1 MNRIGIAGLI
11 FLVTAVGPSQAQQ
24 DVRELVAPTVRW
36 DDPKVRENGAFR
48 ELKRRVLSGEA
59 SEQQRQYFGWLEPR
73 IYPFEAI
80 PEGAY
85 ERARWQQ
92 KILLKRAADVSSPA
106 FSAGSSTPWT
116 FIGPQNIEGRVTAI
130 ALHPTDSGVIYAA
143 GESGGIFKTTDGGH
157 TWTTSSD
164 ELPDLRVPDIQ
175 FLPNNPQTLFA
186 GAGTGH
192 LYISTDAGTTWT
204 TRSILPDAQQ
214 VDRIRIDPQN
224 SSRMYVVQQDFWGG
238 LGVYRS
244 SDGGLSWSK
253 SLSTSVVCP
262 PTCPW
267 PPAAGFNDLA
277 MDSSV
282 PRTLYALL
290 NQDGIYRT
298 RDGGDNWTRLNT
310 PTSGLPTTVLDGAVG
325 TAPSATGTVY
335 TTLQD
340 PSGDKGLYVSLNY
353 GDTWHRQSSPS
364 QCCFG
369 DIVVD
374 PTDAN
379 LIYFSNFGSLYKSRN
394 GGITLTTIPQTH
406 VDQQSFA
413 IQPGNSQVLWAGNDG
428 GLDKST
434 DQGATWSE
442 IRKLPV
448 TQYYGFGVM
457 PNNPDLILGVT
468 QDNWIN
474 RYHGTLNWDQL
485 YNSCGFGDLSA
496 AVFDPRNSS
505 IAYAQSVQTY
515 VNKTVNG
522 GTNWFC
528 ATTGLDNTGSVWKAP
543 LAMFPQDPDILY
555 AGGSRVHM
563 TQDGATWN
571 PISPALAASGG
582 LSAIRTSASN
592 RDRIYA
598 GFSDGQLFRTD
609 TGGASW
615 TEITGAWSPRYITA
629 LAVDP
634 ADDAVVYL
642 TLGGFGTSHVWRTEN
657 SGNSWQSIGVSLPD
671 APYNDVAMNT
681 GSGRVVVVNDIGGV
695 FETRNYGLDWT
706 PAGDLNTLP
715 NTFVSGVA
723 LESGV
728 DLTISTYGRSM
739 WRLHDAAANTTTTLE
754 SSFNP
759 SPTGKPVFFTATV
772 SSPGGT
778 PTGKVRFLNGNTVM
792 ARKTLT
798 SGSARYGTSELPPG
812 IHIITAVYE
821 GDFNNNGSTSAPL
834 NQTVL
839 AATTTTLSSSPNPS
853 AYGQTVILTASVISG
868 YGVPPDG
875 ETVIFK
881 QGETVLGTG
890 TLNGGSTSIST
901 SALKVGTKLVKAV
914 YAGDSKFFSSVSKA
928 VSQVVSKATTTT
940 TLASSQNP
948 SKLGQSVTFTATVTP
963 QFSGTPTGIVAFYDG
978 TTLLKSVALSGATA
992 KFTTSTLASGTHTIM
1007 VTYNGSAS
1015 FFGSS
1020 ASLVQTVN

>member
-1 MNRIGIAGLI
+1 MKRISIAVLI
-11 FLVTAVGPSQAQQ
+11 FLVFAVGHSQAQEDAQ
-24 DVRELVAPTVRW
+24 ELVAPTVRW
-36 DDPKVRENGAFR
+36 DAPKVRDNAAFR

-85 ERARWQQ
+85 ESARWQQ
-92 KILLKRAADVSSPA
+92 KIFLKRAADVSSPA
-106 FSAGSSTPWT
+106 FPAGSSTSWT

-164 ELPDLRVPDIQ
+164 ELPDLRVFDVQ
-175 FLPNNPQTLFA
+175 FLPSNPQTLFA

-192 LYISTDAGTTWT
+192 LYISTDAGRTWS
-204 TRSILPDAQQ
+204 TRSVLPDAQG

-224 SSRMYVVQQDFWGG
+224 SSRMYVVQQDFFGG

-253 SLSTSVVCP
+253 SLSTSIACP
-262 PTCPW
+262 PTCTW
-267 PPAAGFNDLA
+267 PPPAGFNDLA

-282 PRTLYALL
+282 PRTLYAVL

-298 RDGGDNWTRLNT
+298 LDGGDSWTRLNT
-310 PTSGLPTTVLDGAVG
+310 PTSGLPTTVQDGAVG

-335 TTLQD
+335 ATLQD
-340 PSGDKGLYVSLNY
+340 PAGDKGLYVSLNY
-353 GDTWHRQSSPS
+353 GETWHRQSNPS

-369 DIVVD
+369 DLVVD

-379 LIYFSNFGSLYKSRN
+379 LLYFSNFGSLYKSRN

-413 IQPGNSQVLWAGNDG
+413 IQPGNSQLLWAGNDG

-434 DQGATWSE
+434 DQGATWSG
-442 IRKLPV
+442 IGKLPV
-448 TQYYGFGVM
+448 TQYYGLAVM
-457 PNNPDLILGVT
+457 PNNPQLILGVT

-485 YNSCGFGDLSA
+485 FNNCGYGDLSA
-496 AVFDPRNSS
+496 AVFDPRTSS

-543 LAMFPQDPDILY
+543 LAMFSQDPDILY

-563 TQDGATWN
+563 TRDGATWN
-571 PISPALAASGG
+571 PISPALPTWGG
-582 LSAIRTSASN
+582 LSAIRASASN
-592 RDRIYA
+592 SGRIYA

-609 TGGASW
+609 TGGAFW
-615 TEITGAWSPRYITA
+615 TEISGAWSGRYITA

-642 TLGGFGTSHVWRTEN
+642 TLGGFGISHVWRTTDAG
-657 SGNSWQSIGVSLPD
+657 SSWKDIGASLPD
-671 APYNDVAMNT
+671 APYNDVAMDAGT
-681 GSGRVVVVNDIGGV
+681 GRVVVVNDIGGV
-695 FETRNYGLDWT
+695 FETRNFGLEWT
-706 PAGDLNTLP
+706 PAGDLSTLP

-728 DLTISTYGRSM
+728 DLTVSTYGRSM
-739 WRLHDAAANTTTTLE
+739 WRLHDNGATTTTTLV
-754 SSFNP
+754 SSVNP
-759 SPTGKPVFFTATV
+759 SVQGKPVTFTAVV
-772 SSPGGT
+772 SSPTGT
-778 PTGKVRFLNGNTVM
+778 PTGKVQFLNGSTVL
-792 ARKTLT
+792 ATATLT
-798 SGSARYGTSELPPG
+798 SGSAQYTTSKLPPG
-812 IHIITAVYE
+812 ANSITAIYL
-821 GDFNNNGSTSAPL
+821 GDSNNNGSTSPPV
-834 NQTVL
+834 NQFVL
-839 AATTTTLSSSPNPS
+839 AATTTTLTSSPNPS
-853 AYGQTVILTASVISG
+853 AYGQAVVFTAKVNSSMG
-868 YGVPPDG
+868 APPDG

-881 QGETVLGTG
+881 QGATVLGTG
-890 TLNGGSTSIST
+890 TLNRGSTSVTTST
-901 SALKVGTKLVKAV
+901 LKVGTKLVKAV
-914 YAGDSKFFSSVSKA
+914 YGGDSNFYFSISKA

-948 SKLGQSVTFTATVTP
+948 SKLGQSVTFTVTVTP
-963 QFSGTPTGIVAFYDG
+963 QFSGTPTGKVAFYDG
-978 TTLLKSVALSGATA
+978 TTLLKSVALSGAAA
-992 KFTTSTLASGTHTIM
+992 KFTISTLASGTHTITA
-1007 VTYNGSAS
+1007 TYNGSTS
-1015 FFGSS
+1015 FVGSS
-1020 ASLVQTVN
+1020 ASLTQIVN